1 MELQLATFGIWE
13 LVLILL
19 IVVVIFGAGK
29 LPQLGESLGK
39 AIRNFKKGFKE
50 KPKEIK
56 GEARRGED
64 DVPRAPTRC
73 DRRDDGAALRPSGS
87 DLGSGPRHGFGGQS
101 G

>member
-1 MELQLATFGIWE
+1 MEWQLATFGIWE

-50 KPKEIK
+50 KPKEIQ
-56 GEARRGED
+56 GEARRVED
-64 DVPRAPTRC
+64 ESRGQLPPGDRAAAVESKESTGAEATV
-73 DRRDDGAALRPSGS
+73 DRK
-87 DLGSGPRHGFGGQS
+87 
-101 G
+101 

>member
-1 MELQLATFGIWE
+1 MEWQLATFGIWE

-56 GEARRGED
+56 GEARRVDESRGELPPGEAATESKESTGAQAT
-64 DVPRAPTRC
+64 V
-73 DRRDDGAALRPSGS
+73 DRK
-87 DLGSGPRHGFGGQS
+87 
-101 G
+101 

>member
-1 MELQLATFGIWE
+1 MEWQLATFGIWE

-50 KPKEIK
+50 KPKEIQ
-56 GEARRGED
+56 GEARRVDEGESRGQL
-64 DVPRAPTRC
+64 PPG
-73 DRRDDGAALRPSGS
+73 GAATESKESTGAEASVDRK
-87 DLGSGPRHGFGGQS
+87 
-101 G
+101 

>member
-1 MELQLATFGIWE
+1 MEWQLATFGIWE

-56 GEARRGED
+56 GEARRVEGDSRGQLPPGEAS
-64 DVPRAPTRC
+64 VESKEGTGAEATV
-73 DRRDDGAALRPSGS
+73 DRK
-87 DLGSGPRHGFGGQS
+87 
-101 G
+101 

>member
-50 KPKEIK
+50 KPKEIQ
-56 GEARRGED
+56 GEARRVEEGESRGQL
-64 DVPRAPTRC
+64 PP
-73 DRRDDGAALRPSGS
+73 GAASTESKESTGTKATVDRK
-87 DLGSGPRHGFGGQS
+87 
-101 G
+101 

>member
-1 MELQLATFGIWE
+1 MDWQLATFGIWE

-56 GEARRGED
+56 GEARRVDEGDSRGQLPPGET
-64 DVPRAPTRC
+64 PTESKESTGAPATV
-73 DRRDDGAALRPSGS
+73 DRK
-87 DLGSGPRHGFGGQS
+87 
-101 G
+101 